1 MTLPIDTSYPPM
13 EAQSALAIPEGTDWE
28 YEPKWDGFRCLAFRD
43 GAEIELMSKAGQ
55 ALGRYFPEI
64 VESLR
69 KLKAPKFVLDGEIIV
84 TLDAKLS
91 FDDLLQRIHPAA
103 SRVKK
108 LAQETPA
115 TFVVFDLLVDA
126 KGKSWVE
133 EPLSE
138 RRKALVTFAG
148 KYFSDPNSIAI
159 SPATPDLKT
168 AKNWFYT
175 MGGGLDGIIA
185 KRTNLPYQSGE
196 RSGMLKIKNLRTA
209 DCVVGGFRYA
219 TRGRAVGSLLLGL
232 YNREG
237 LLDHVGFTS
246 GIAEAGR
253 AALTKKLEALKEP
266 PGFTGKAPGG
276 PSRWSTERSAVWE
289 PLSPKLVVEVQY
301 DHFTGGRFRHGTRL
315 LRWREDKAPKQCKIE
330 QVERDALSPLNLLSA

>member
-1 MTLPIDTSYPPM
+1 MSPS
-13 EAQSALAIPEGTDWE
+13 GTDSAA
-28 YEPKWDGFRCLAFRD
+28 LAFRD
-43 GAEIELMSKAGQ
+43 GAEIELTSKAGQ

-108 LAQETPA
+108 NWQETPV

-126 KGKSWVE
+126 KGKCWVE

-185 KRTNLPYQSGE
+185 KRTRFAIWSGE
-196 RSGMLKIKNLRTA
+196 RHGCSRSRT
-209 DCVVGGFRYA
+209 CVPLIVLLAGSA
-219 TRGRAVGSLLLGL
+219 TRRGTAGRIAAFGSL
-232 YNREG
+232 YNREVC
-237 LLDHVGFTS
+237 LITS
-246 GIAEAGR
+246 ASAPVLPGR
-253 AALTKKLEALKEP
+253 GA
-266 PGFTGKAPGG
+266 
-276 PSRWSTERSAVWE
+276 RRSQRNWK
-289 PLSPKLVVEVQY
+289 P
-301 DHFTGGRFRHGTRL
+301 
-315 LRWREDKAPKQCKIE
+315 
-330 QVERDALSPLNLLSA
+330 